1 MVCIRC
7 KIVVKD
13 ELTKLG
19 LQYKTVELGEAEI
32 VENITDTQREAFK
45 IALLKSGLELMDD
58 KKSVLIQQIKNT
70 IVELVHYSEEPLT
83 VNFSV
88 FLSQKLN
95 HNYTYLA
102 NLFFRSAGN
111 HY

>member
-19 LQYKTVELGEAEI
+19 LHYKIVELGEAEI

-45 IALLKSGLELMDD
+45 TALLKSGLELMDD

-70 IVELVHYSEEPLT
+70 IVELVLYSEEPLT

-88 FLSQKLN
+88 FFKPETKSQL
-95 HNYTYLA
+95 YLPGQP
-102 NLFFRSAGN
+102 FFRSAGN